1 MQRRSREGRPVN
13 IAISMTGFTA
23 AMSVSAQLEAP
34 SPARP
39 GKVPPTVAAA
49 AVGAALYGWASV
61 ATTPFAPGAIGVNMN
76 TLGNEW
82 MVFYGAV
89 QWFLHGHLAT
99 LYDGSRFTAY
109 LNARFAPLLSQPMSL
124 RPFVYPPSYLLLV
137 LPFGLLPFTASWLL
151 FESATAGVLAAA
163 LWLGSGERRN
173 IRLFVLCGALLGPAA
188 AINFG
193 GGENAFLSAG
203 LLVGGL
209 RVVRHGRPAAGGV
222 LLGLLTV
229 KPQFAI
235 LAPVALVATRDWRAL
250 CWCAI
255 GATGLAAASVAVF
268 GIALWQ
274 HWLALALGGY
284 WQASAAWV
292 EAARVWGTS
301 VYAALFASGL
311 PSSLANLGQ
320 AVAAI
325 VAAALAYTA
334 HRRPLPHDRQI
345 AVLLAATMLAAP
357 HSSVVDLVLLSVAV
371 MLWSVDALR
380 VETALAKWTLAL
392 ALWLAMLFNPPLA
405 SPPGRLTPL
414 LILGFI
420 ALAMAG
426 RGAEPAEVARP
437 LAAAQ

>member
-1 MQRRSREGRPVN
+1 MRGGGRESRPVN
-13 IAISMTGFTA
+13 IALSMNGFTG
-23 AMSVSAQLEAP
+23 AMAVSAQPEP
-34 SPARP
+34 RSPTRP
-39 GKVPPTVAAA
+39 GKLPPIVAAA
-49 AVGAALYGWASV
+49 AVVAALYGWANV

-89 QWFLHGHLAT
+89 QWFLHGHLAA
-99 LYDGSRFTAY
+99 LYDGDRFTAY

-137 LPFGLLPFTASWLL
+137 LPFGLLPFIASWLL
-151 FESATAGVLAAA
+151 FETATAGLLAAA
-163 LWLGSGERRN
+163 LWLGGGERRN
-173 IRLFVLCGALLGPAA
+173 ISLFVLCGALLGPAA

-193 GGENAFLSAG
+193 GGENAFLSGG

-209 RVVRHGRPAAGGV
+209 RLVRHGRPAAGGA
-222 LLGLLTV
+222 LLGLLAV

-235 LAPVALVATRDWRAL
+235 LVPVALVATRDWRAL
-250 CWCAI
+250 SWCAG
-255 GATGLAAASVAVF
+255 GALGLAAASAAIF

-284 WQASAAWV
+284 WQANAGWV

-311 PSSLANLGQ
+311 PSPIANLGQ
-320 AVAAI
+320 VGATI
-325 VAAALAYTA
+325 GAAALTYTA
-334 HRRPLPHDRQI
+334 YRRPLPSERQI

-380 VETALAKWTLAL
+380 AETALAKWTLAL

-420 ALAMAG
+420 ALAMTG
-426 RGAEPAEVARP
+426 GAAEATEGARP
-437 LAAAQ
+437 LAAAR

>member
-1 MQRRSREGRPVN
+1 
-13 IAISMTGFTA
+13 MTGFTG
-23 AMSVSAQLEAP
+23 AMFVSAQPEAP

-39 GKVPPTVAAA
+39 GKVPPIVAAA
-49 AVGAALYGWASV
+49 AVGAALYGWAGV
-61 ATTPFAPGAIGVNMN
+61 AMTPFAPGAIGVNMN

-99 LYDGSRFTAY
+99 LYDGNRFTAY
-109 LNARFAPLLSQPMSL
+109 LNARFAALLSQPMSL

-151 FESATAGVLAAA
+151 FETATAGLLAAA
-163 LWLGSGERRN
+163 LWLGSDERPC
-173 IRLFVLCGALLGPAA
+173 IRWFVLCGALLGPAA

-209 RVVRHGRPAAGGV
+209 RLVRHGRPATGGV
-222 LLGLLTV
+222 LLGLLSV

-250 CWCAI
+250 GWCVV
-255 GATGLAAASVAVF
+255 GALGLAASSAAVF
-268 GIALWQ
+268 GAALWQ

-284 WQASAAWV
+284 WQANAAWV

-320 AVAAI
+320 VVATI
-325 VAAALAYTA
+325 IAAALAYTA
-334 HRRPLPHDRQI
+334 YRRPLPADRQI

-357 HSSVVDLVLLSVAV
+357 HSSVVDFVLLSVAV
-371 MLWSVDALR
+371 MLWSIDALR
-380 VETALAKWTLAL
+380 AETALAMWTLAL

-420 ALAMAG
+420 ALAMGG
-426 RGAEPAEVARP
+426 RSAAAAEGVRP
-437 LAAAQ
+437 LAAAR